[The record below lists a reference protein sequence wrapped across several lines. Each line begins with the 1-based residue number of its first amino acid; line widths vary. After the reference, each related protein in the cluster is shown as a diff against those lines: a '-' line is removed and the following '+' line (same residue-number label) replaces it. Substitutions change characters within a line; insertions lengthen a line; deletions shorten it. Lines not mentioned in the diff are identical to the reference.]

1 MSGRAEEL
9 LPPGIQTHQV
19 QWGQATLIFQLR
31 PESIF
36 TGVNIQ
42 GRRAGT
48 LGVRTF
54 KVGAALITTYSK
66 GKRRHIGQ
74 CKTKADQKWD
84 PSQVKELAASK
95 ERPGALISSQG
106 WPLELGDQ
114 YQTSWSVDGLTRC
127 AVRVGG

>member
-19 QWGQATLIFQLR
+19 QWGQAALIFQLR

-42 GRRAGT
+42 GRKAGT

-54 KVGAALITTYSK
+54 KVGAALIATYSK
-66 GKRRHIGQ
+66 GSSKRRYIGQ
-74 CKTKADQKWD
+74 CKTKTDQKWD
-84 PSQVKELAASK
+84 PSQAKELAASK
-95 ERPGALISSQG
+95 EGPGALISSQG
-106 WPLELGDQ
+106 WPLELGNQ
-114 YQTSWSVDGLTRC
+114 VDG
-127 AVRVGG
+127 

>member
-1 MSGRAEEL
+1 M
-9 LPPGIQTHQV
+9 
-19 QWGQATLIFQLR
+19 
-31 PESIF
+31 
-36 TGVNIQ
+36 
-42 GRRAGT
+42 
-48 LGVRTF
+48 RTF
-54 KVGAALITTYSK
+54 KVGAALITTFSK
-66 GKRRHIGQ
+66 GKRRHKGQ